1 MDHSDQ
7 FCELD
12 QPIHWTDQTQKNN
25 LFFRTSLLFFPL
37 IKYTVT
43 HESNVPV
50 VQYIYGAF
58 VTFLKPKI
66 FKNKN
71 VSFCVSWNVIEVFN
85 NIKMI
90 EGWRHIP
97 FWVSCPFKHVI
108 SSLFGHIRKIH
119 KYVNKNK
126 YHNKLQTFSPRTW
139 LCPTFTKIT
148 LLSISNHAA
157 IPKLANL
164 WWKMPLIWIFRCLDE
179 DIKIKEKVL
188 FSAFCLNRSFKQTI
202 NSSNRT

>member
-97 FWVSCPFKHVI
+97 FWVSCPINNV
-108 SSLFGHIRKIH
+108 
-119 KYVNKNK
+119 
-126 YHNKLQTFSPRTW
+126 KLQTFSPRTW